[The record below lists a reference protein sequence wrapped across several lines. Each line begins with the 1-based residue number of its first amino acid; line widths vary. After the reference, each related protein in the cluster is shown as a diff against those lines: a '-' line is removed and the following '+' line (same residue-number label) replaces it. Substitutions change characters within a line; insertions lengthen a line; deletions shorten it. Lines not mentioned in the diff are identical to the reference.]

1 MQVLRLRDDPQR
13 RRRFEATGLLPPYI
27 MPKKSWV
34 STGSFQLL
42 LSGRDVDPA
51 EVSRVALLEYDMSD
65 HRHHKKRCFALLA
78 VGTSPT

>member
-1 MQVLRLRDDPQR
+1 
-13 RRRFEATGLLPPYI
+13 

-42 LSGRDVDPA
+42 ALGPDVDPA